1 MFIILSRRSFLKKNL
16 LASISSA
23 AGFNFLK
30 DLKNDFSLPAYPG
43 VERLQN
49 QSWLVKKEIYVPSP
63 EPRVGVS
70 VTMCYKG
77 SGIRR
82 EEIRYIIR
90 TSDWAEKPRRRYSH
104 DNGRSW
110 SEWEEIDEKKM
121 KQGECTMEGG
131 ESQEGTGPYDP
142 VSHRRVKCVFQ
153 RIVKGDPK
161 VAMSEI
167 WRGNRLFCDHG
178 FYQMSEDD
186 GVTWGRAW
194 LLRYENGPDFDPDNW
209 AEEKYYRTN
218 EMYIGNVITL
228 RNGSILI
235 SATVPVPFMD
245 EEDKNVPS
253 MFPNEYREGCVGGA
267 MCFAGSWNESLKN
280 YEWKTSKPVFLP
292 RRISTR
298 GLDEVHLTELNN
310 GKILLIMRGSNSGLD
325 PVKCPGRRWFSV
337 SEDKG
342 LTWGEIKDIRFD
354 TGEQVFSP
362 SSISSTIRSSLNGR
376 LFWIGNISDKPVE
389 GNSPRY
395 PLVIAEIDEE
405 NICFKKNTLT
415 VIDDR
420 DPEHDSASLQL
431 SNFSILE
438 NRETNEIEIY
448 LTRLGEKGGG
458 EDIWNAGAYK
468 YTLKPVC

>member
-1 MFIILSRRSFLKKNL
+1 MEAGLITAATCNLNSILAQGFIELPDPGFSRSDENCW
-16 LASISSA
+16 S
-23 AGFNFLK
+23 
-30 DLKNDFSLPAYPG
+30 
-43 VERLQN
+43 
-49 QSWLVKKEIYVPSP
+49 VKKELYVPSP
-63 EPRVGVS
+63 GPRVGVS
-70 VTMCYKG
+70 VTVCYKG
-77 SGIRR
+77 NGMTR
-82 EEIRYIIR
+82 EEMRYIIR

-121 KQGECTMEGG
+121 KQGDCTMEGG
-131 ESQEGTGPYDP
+131 ESKEGTGPYDP
-142 VSHRRVKCVFQ
+142 VSHRLVKCVFQ

-167 WRGNRLFCDHG
+167 WKGNRLFCDHG

-186 GVTWGRAW
+186 GFTWGPARM
-194 LLRYENGPDFDPDNW
+194 LRYENGPDFDPDNW

-218 EMYIGNVITL
+218 EMYIGNVVTL
-228 RNGSILI
+228 RNGTILI

-245 EEDKNVPS
+245 EEDRNVPS
-253 MFPNEYREGCVGGA
+253 IFPNDYREGCVGGA
-267 MCFAGSWNESLKN
+267 MCFAGRWNELLKN

-310 GKILLIMRGSNSGLD
+310 GKILLVMRGSNSGLD

-337 SEDKG
+337 SEDGG
-342 LTWGEIKDIRFD
+342 LTWSEIKDIRFD
-354 TGEQVFSP
+354 TGEQFFSP

-376 LFWIGNISDKPVE
+376 LFWIGNISDKPAE

-395 PLVIAEIDEE
+395 PLVIVEIDEE
-405 NICFKKNTLT
+405 TICFKKNTLT

-431 SNFSILE
+431 SNFSIIE
-438 NRETNEIEIY
+438 NRETNVIEIY

-458 EDIWNAGAYK
+458 EDIWSAGAYK
-468 YTLKPVC
+468 YSLKPLH